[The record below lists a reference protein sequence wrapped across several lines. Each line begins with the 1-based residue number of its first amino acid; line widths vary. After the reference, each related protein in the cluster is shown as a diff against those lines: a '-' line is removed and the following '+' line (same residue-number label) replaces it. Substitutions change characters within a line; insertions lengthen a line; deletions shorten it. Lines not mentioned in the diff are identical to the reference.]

1 MKQPKRNTRKQKI
14 LLSSMGYD
22 PKRYTLL
29 YELDNC
35 LVLRDREKDI
45 DVVVDKLTGRR

>member
-1 MKQPKRNTRKQKI
+1 MKRPKRNTRKQKI

-35 LVLRDREKDI
+35 LVLRDKVKELDM
-45 DVVVDKLTGRR
+45 VVDKPTRRR